1 MASGET
7 LVTFLN
13 AHAAPRGDK
22 FTHTSFSKDNSQ
34 NIPGRIFI
42 GEDELDKFYQLYID
56 WVDVNN
62 NKICITEANTEISP
76 LRVDFDFLYESSV
89 TENQHTRDQTLEFLA
104 LYMREAKKYL
114 QISAPIDVFVAE
126 KRKPTKKHDKM
137 SAGVHI
143 LVPDVPTTKWV
154 ELKIR
159 ENLLGKMEEI
169 FGSLPLVEKDWG
181 KVYDRGVAARSAN
194 WMMYHAQKSDG
205 LPYKTKFIAT
215 WDPETDVFSLSTD
228 VPEMTVG
235 LMKKVS
241 VRVDPRNA
249 VALTPYAQ
257 EEFGNP
263 SPDPVAPEHH
273 NATITGGRAATPMRG
288 RPIARGVGHPGSR
301 ELSPNAP
308 RQRPLTEDEKNY
320 YYRHV
325 MNLSSERYDDYE
337 KWMTVGI
344 CLWNIHP
351 NDLHDVWHEFSAQS
365 PKYKFRDAEL
375 KWGSFTYRVDGAR
388 LSKKSLLF
396 WSRTDNVDGYV
407 EIEKTNVDAMIEQS
421 VSSGTEYDVAQVVH
435 AKFHDSYCCAHFSKD
450 AWFKFSGQIWKETDK
465 GVDLLCK
472 LSDDIWKMYNRKRV
486 DCGAALNDLPQCG
499 SKTPDGCATCKMAQK
514 EDSYKKMCKL
524 LKTTGFKS
532 NVMKECRELFLDTE
546 FIKNVNENPHLFAFR
561 NCIFDS
567 ETMTFRDGKQEDYI
581 MFCAPFDFDP
591 SRRYDSYESWPDVD
605 LFLRQI
611 LPEQDVRDYVMKYL
625 ATCLSGTNEAQKFH
639 IWTGTG
645 ANGKSMLMNL
655 MEESM
660 GDYATKAN
668 IAMFTMGRTQASGAN
683 PEVVKLR
690 GKRFVTMS
698 EPDED
703 YGLNVAKIKE
713 YTSGERVT
721 ARDLFAGARDMLEF
735 VLRCKFNLGCNDL
748 PKINSTD
755 NGTWRRIVQLRFNSE
770 FRVNPK
776 PGQYR
781 LDETIQQKVRSIPWA
796 QAFIAYLVHVY
807 IANQGCKNLM
817 PPERIIAYTS
827 EYREDSDAIA
837 RFIRDCLRPVQE
849 GEVVV
854 PVRKEMLQ
862 ETFRGWRVESEQ
874 LRIKMDDM
882 LKRIETV
889 YGKYPKGTRAV
900 AGGWRNF
907 QIVEQD

>member
-1 MASGET
+1 MTSAET

-13 AHAAPRGDK
+13 AHRADREP
-22 FTHTSFSKDNSQ
+22 FTHTSFGRENAYS
-34 NIPGRIFI
+34 IPGKMFI
-42 GEDELDKFYQLYID
+42 GDDELDRFYQLYID

-62 NKICITEANTEISP
+62 NKICIVERNTEISP
-76 LRVDFDFLYESSV
+76 LRVDFDFLYDATV
-89 TENQHTRDQTLEFLA
+89 TENQHTRDQVMEFVS
-104 LYMREAKKYL
+104 LYMREAKRYL
-114 QISAPIDVFVAE
+114 QIPAPVEVFVSE
-126 KRKPTKKHDKM
+126 KRKPTKKQGDKM

-143 LVPDVPTTKWV
+143 LVPSLPTTKWI
-154 ELKIR
+154 EMEIR
-159 ENLLGKMEEI
+159 KNLLPKLPEI
-169 FGSLPLVEKDWG
+169 FGSLPLVEKDWE

-205 LPYKTKFIAT
+205 LPYKTKYIAT
-215 WDPETDVFSLSTD
+215 WDPQTDVFSVSTD
-228 VPEMTVG
+228 VPEMSVE
-235 LMKKVS
+235 LLKRVS
-241 VRVDPRNA
+241 VRVDSSRAIP
-249 VALTPYAQ
+249 LTTYAQ
-257 EEFGNP
+257 EEFGNVAA
-263 SPDPVAPEHH
+263 DPMPPERH
-273 NATITGGRAATPMRG
+273 NTAITGGRAMTPMRG
-288 RPIARGVGHPGSR
+288 RPAVRGGAPGSR

-308 RQRPLTEDEKNY
+308 RHRPLTEEEKNY
-320 YYRHV
+320 YRNHV
-325 MNLSSERYDDYE
+325 MNLAEDRFEDYE
-337 KWMTVGI
+337 KWMGVGI

-365 PKYKFRDAEL
+365 PKYKFREAEL
-375 KWGSFTYRVDGAR
+375 KWGSFSYRVDGMR

-396 WSRTDNVDGYV
+396 WSRTDNLDGYI
-407 EIEKTNVDAMIEQS
+407 EIEKSNVDAMIEQS
-421 VSSGTEYDVAQVVH
+421 VVSGTEYDIAQVVH

-450 AWFKFSGQIWKETDK
+450 AWFKFNGQIWTETDK
-465 GVDLLCK
+465 GVDLLAK
-472 LSDDIWKMYNRKRV
+472 LSDDVWKMYNRRRGE
-486 DCGAALNDLPQCG
+486 CALALNDLPDCG
-499 SKTPDGCATCKMAQK
+499 SKTPDGCATCKMK
-514 EDSYKKMCKL
+514 EKENAYTKMCKL
-524 LKTTGFKS
+524 LKSTNFKT
-532 NVMKECRELFLDTE
+532 NVMKEARLLFYDTE
-546 FIKNVNENPHLFAFR
+546 FIRKVNENPHLFAFR
-561 NCIFDS
+561 NCVFDT

-591 SRRYDSYESWPDVD
+591 SRRYDSYESWPDVE

-611 LPEQDVRDYVMKYL
+611 LPEDDVREYVMKYL

-713 YTSGERVT
+713 YTSGEKVT

-748 PKINSTD
+748 PRINSTD

-770 FRVNPK
+770 FRTNPK
-776 PGQYR
+776 PGQYK
-781 LDETIQQKVRSIPWA
+781 LDETIQQKVRSVPWA
-796 QAFIAYLVHVY
+796 QAFIAYLVHIY
-807 IANQGCKNLM
+807 ITNNGCKNLM

-854 PVRKEMLQ
+854 PVRREMLQ
-862 ETFRGWRVESEQ
+862 ETFRSWRVQTEQ
-874 LRIKMDDM
+874 LRIKMDEM
-882 LKRIETV
+882 LKRIETA
-889 YGKYPKGTRAV
+889 YGKYPKGNRHTP
-900 AGGWRNF
+900 GGWRNF